1 MISTRLLAAVI
12 FVVAAVYTY
21 YGNTYTVSFGD
32 VLGPSVCPVIVGVPA
47 MIFAGSLVVFPGG
60 GVQWAGRTHLIRQG
74 IALAVLLAY
83 AWLLKPLGFPL
94 ATFGLI
100 AALAAT
106 LGGPAVKSIQLGAAM
121 SLWLW
126 VLFDQILGLPLAFL
140 GTIFGA

>member
-32 VLGPSVCPVIVGVPA
+32 VLGPSVFPVIVGVPA

-106 LGGPAVKSIQLGAAM
+106 LGGPAVKSIQWGAAM
-121 SLWLW
+121 SLCLW
-126 VLFDQILGLPLAFL
+126 VLFDQI
-140 GTIFGA
+140 